1 LINVVCVVRP
11 SLEAL
16 VTIVVGYIPSPQ
28 GEAALAAGIAEA
40 RAHDSEL
47 VVLNMSRGE
56 ALVEPK
62 RLYDE
67 PAAELTKRLDDS
79 GVRYTLRREVR
90 PEPSAETLIDFLDE
104 LRPELLVIGL
114 RKRTPTGK
122 LLFGSTAQ
130 RLLLEAP
137 CPVLA
142 VKAPA
147 DY

>member
-1 LINVVCVVRP
+1 M
-11 SLEAL
+11 
-16 VTIVVGYIPSPQ
+16 TIVVGYIPSPQ
-28 GEAALAAGIAEA
+28 GEAALEAAIAEA
-40 RAHDSEL
+40 RSHDSPL
-47 VVLNMSRGE
+47 VVLNVSRGE

-67 PAAELTKRLDDS
+67 AAAELDKRLDDS
-79 GVRYTLRREVR
+79 GVQYTLRREVR
-90 PEPSAETLIDFLDE
+90 PEPSAENILDIVTE
-104 LRPELLVIGL
+104 IRPQLLVIGL
-114 RKRTPTGK
+114 RKRSATGK

-142 VKAPA
+142 VKDPA